1 MTPVLE
7 RILSQPIGDWQ
18 RAEAPLGDVALS
30 SRVRLARNVADLP
43 FPPTMTPQQVDDL
56 LQRMRQAVD
65 SGVGGTVAF
74 ERLDELSPLDRQV
87 LVEKHL
93 ISPQHA
99 RSGRGAVFVRADE
112 GLSGMVL
119 EEDHLR
125 LQSMFAG
132 LQLMEA
138 WNQASAADD
147 LLAVHLPWAFS
158 EEWGYLTTC
167 PTNVGTA
174 LRASVMLHLPALGWT
189 GRLGP
194 VLQGLGKMGVVVR
207 GMYGEGT
214 SAAGN
219 LYQISNQ
226 ASLGQSEEEIVT
238 HLQSVC
244 REVIE
249 HERGAREALYRE
261 MREAVEDRVGRAYG
275 ILANARIMSS
285 SEALPLLSDLRLGV
299 DLHIL
304 PPLSPAAWN
313 ELLVLTRAGF
323 LQRQEGVDTPHR
335 RDVARATLLRQ
346 RLAAAFQR
354 PSGAEGSRGPD
365 AGGRVDT

>member
-1 MTPVLE
+1 MSPELQRVLG
-7 RILSQPIGDWQ
+7 QPIGDWQ
-18 RAEAPLGDVALS
+18 RGDAPLGDVALS

-43 FPPTMTPQQVDDL
+43 FPPTMNAAQCKDL
-56 LQRMRQAVD
+56 LDRMERAI
-65 SGVGGTVAF
+65 GAGGQLGDIAF
-74 ERLDELSPLDRQV
+74 ERLEDLSPLDRQV

-99 RSGRGAVFVRADE
+99 RSGRGAVFVRPDE
-112 GLSGMVL
+112 ALSGMVL

-125 LQSMFAG
+125 LQSLRPG
-132 LQLMEA
+132 LQLTEA
-138 WNQASAADD
+138 WAMASQADD
-147 LLAVHLPWAFS
+147 VLESKLEWAFS
-158 EEWGYLTTC
+158 EEWGFLATC

-174 LRASVMLHLPALGWT
+174 MRASVMLHLPALGWT
-189 GRLGP
+189 GRISPL
-194 VLQGLGKMGVVVR
+194 LTGLSKVGVVVR

-219 LYQISNQ
+219 IYQISNQ
-226 ASLGQSEEEIVT
+226 TSLGQPEQEVAS

-275 ILANARIMSS
+275 ILSNARIINST
-285 SEALPLLSDLRLGV
+285 EALPLLSDLRLGV

-304 PPLSPAAWN
+304 SPLAPEVWS

-323 LQRQEGVDTPHR
+323 LQRLEGAETPHK
-335 RDVARATLLRQ
+335 RDVARATLLRK
-346 RLAAAFQR
+346 RLAAAFSKAAD
-354 PSGAEGSRGPD
+354 SGD
-365 AGGRVDT
+365 GGEAAR